1 MASANDVRIVRT
13 PKGVRVNLGKLYLYP
28 DGHANLVFGAVPEQG
43 VEELNLPLT
52 KPTDVVDELLTLV
65 RRMEA
70 EVVKKR
76 PGQS

>member
-1 MASANDVRIVRT
+1 MASANDVPISST

-43 VEELNLPLT
+43 FDELNLPLT
-52 KPTDVVDELLTLV
+52 KPTDVMDELLTII

-70 EVVKKR
+70 EVGKKKN
-76 PGQS
+76 S